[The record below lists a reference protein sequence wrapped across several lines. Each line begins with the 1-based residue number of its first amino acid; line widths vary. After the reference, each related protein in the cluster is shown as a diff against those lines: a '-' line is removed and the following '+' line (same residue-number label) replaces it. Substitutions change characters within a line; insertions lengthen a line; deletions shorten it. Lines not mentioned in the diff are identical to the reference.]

1 MLSHPKIL
9 VSGAYNFKKMP
20 KTGLRNVAD
29 VYSESSK
36 NQTNGNRDLKY
47 G

>member
-9 VSGAYNFKKMP
+9 VLGAYNFEKMP